1 MIIVCTWPLGKY
13 NTPNIS
19 NFMYWFFSSPNI
31 HILHVTLVFSLI
43 MQCKQNCSNQYNSNL
58 INSFVFNTKWSHCL
72 GAKFPFNDFASN
84 AFDTEEPV
92 KWGRKYSSE
101 ILFLKNISQRMY
113 VTDVQQFGLQVLY
126 DIDGKDY
133 SIFVVEIRL
142 YMFCTYLPAFA
153 VLVYESEKPKEFWFL
168 CLW

>member
-1 MIIVCTWPLGKY
+1 M
-13 NTPNIS
+13 
-19 NFMYWFFSSPNI
+19 
-31 HILHVTLVFSLI
+31 
-43 MQCKQNCSNQYNSNL
+43 
-58 INSFVFNTKWSHCL
+58 

-153 VLVYESEKPKEFWFL
+153 VSRLRVRETKRVLIFVFMITPPGLFSNTNL
-168 CLW
+168 